1 MIDDPRAHEEFAV
14 AERCTFCGMA
24 NYGSADAARRGMRNF
39 QRRHPKERLHVYFC
53 REGRAFHVG
62 HVRPQ

>member
-1 MIDDPRAHEEFAV
+1 VIDDPRQHDEFAV
-14 AERCTFCGMA
+14 ADRCTFCGKA